1 MMGRGGGCKVNT
13 PVESHIACLYFF
25 LAACLTKDTLPAG
38 HQFMIN
44 LLVSSLM
51 ADQGLENALTT
62 AIAYEVKDP
71 AAILKKD
78 RESSVHLLDL
88 VRQLLGNA
96 SSTQTASLKHVCNI
110 YNYVRNAHCCV
121 PSKFFKHEKDNLNS
135 RGVASS
141 KQVRGPQHSI
151 LAIANDNQDIETAL
165 NRTKVRG
172 PWPPL
177 APL

>member
-1 MMGRGGGCKVNT
+1 MILIIMV
-13 PVESHIACLYFF
+13 IFLACLM
-25 LAACLTKDTLPAG
+25 KDTLPAG

-51 ADQGLENALTT
+51 ADQGLENALIT

-96 SSTQTASLKHVCNI
+96 SSTQTAGLKHVSNTNVLPNRKFSRYFSLNI
-110 YNYVRNAHCCV
+110 S
-121 PSKFFKHEKDNLNS
+121 PKDNMES
-135 RGVASS
+135 C
-141 KQVRGPQHSI
+141 I
-151 LAIANDNQDIETAL
+151 LAVERFNNNFILCMSN
-165 NRTKVRG
+165 
-172 PWPPL
+172 
-177 APL
+177 

>member
-1 MMGRGGGCKVNT
+1 MKIEILIDFPNST
-13 PVESHIACLYFF
+13 IYHAYTSHASYNDTF
-25 LAACLTKDTLPAG
+25 LPLACLTKDTLPAG

-51 ADQGLENALTT
+51 ADQGLENALIT

-96 SSTQTASLKHVCNI
+96 SSTQMASLKHVRTAFMVTVI
-110 YNYVRNAHCCV
+110 
-121 PSKFFKHEKDNLNS
+121 NL
-135 RGVASS
+135 
-141 KQVRGPQHSI
+141 KP
-151 LAIANDNQDIETAL
+151 
-165 NRTKVRG
+165 
-172 PWPPL
+172 
-177 APL
+177 

>member
-1 MMGRGGGCKVNT
+1 MNT
-13 PVESHIACLYFF
+13 PVESYIACLYFF

-51 ADQGLENALTT
+51 ADQGLENALIT

-110 YNYVRNAHCCV
+110 YNYVILYLMLIAVYHQN
-121 PSKFFKHEKDNLNS
+121 SLNM
-135 RGVASS
+135 
-141 KQVRGPQHSI
+141 KKII
-151 LAIANDNQDIETAL
+151 LIVMYAA
-165 NRTKVRG
+165 R
-172 PWPPL
+172 
-177 APL
+177 

>member
-1 MMGRGGGCKVNT
+1 MGIILCLLPLVFINYQFMHVCLFL
-13 PVESHIACLYFF
+13 PACLM
-25 LAACLTKDTLPAG
+25 KDILPAG

-71 AAILKKD
+71 SAILKKD

-96 SSTQTASLKHVCNI
+96 SSTQTASLKHVCIVIFNI
-110 YNYVRNAHCCV
+110 
-121 PSKFFKHEKDNLNS
+121 
-135 RGVASS
+135 
-141 KQVRGPQHSI
+141 I
-151 LAIANDNQDIETAL
+151 T
-165 NRTKVRG
+165 
-172 PWPPL
+172 W
-177 APL
+177 